1 MKMNKLLSVSIAAYQ
16 VESTIEKCL
25 DSFLPSK
32 YLSELEL
39 LVINDGSK
47 DKTAEIVARYEDKY
61 PNVIKLVNKKNGGHG
76 STINKSLEL
85 ATGKFYKI
93 IDGDDW
99 VDSVELDKLMDFLRT
114 TDAELVVN
122 RYREVY
128 PEHSRVI
135 GESTTYVECKTYKF
149 ADVICKEYNPDSLI
163 AMHKTTILTSCLRNV
178 NMKISENCFY
188 ADTEFIYYV
197 GLAAETIAFHNSCV
211 YQYRLGMEGQSVSSS
226 GIYKHVED
234 MLKIER
240 KLINQYVKDSA
251 NNISNE
257 KKIYLFTIVC
267 SRYDMLFYWY
277 ICYISKA
284 DKDYMFFD
292 FIKEMKCNNAALL
305 NAFYLSK
312 FNKVVSI
319 CPKLFIPGARFLR
332 QGPFSSVLRKCK
344 NFVCGKKIPDNVIEE
359 KVI

>member
-1 MKMNKLLSVSIAAYQ
+1 MNKLLSVSIAAYQ
-16 VESTIEKCL
+16 VEDTIEQCL

-47 DKTAEIVARYEDKY
+47 DKTAEIVTKYVEKY

-85 ATGKFYKI
+85 STGKFYKI

-99 VDSVELDKLMDFLRT
+99 VDPVELDKLIDFLRT

-128 PEHSRVI
+128 PDHSRVTGERTVYEI
-135 GESTTYVECKTYKF
+135 GKIYRFE
-149 ADVICKEYNPDSLI
+149 DVVFNEYNPDALI

-178 NMKISENCFY
+178 NMKIQENCFY

-197 GLAAETIAFHNSCV
+197 GLAAKTIAFHNSCT
-211 YQYRLGMEGQSVSSS
+211 YQYRLGAEGQSVSSA

-234 MLKIER
+234 MFKIES
-240 KLINQYVKDSA
+240 KLIDQYMKDASD
-251 NNISNE
+251 NITDE
-257 KKIYLFTIVC
+257 RKMYLFTII
-267 SRYDMLFYWY
+267 STRYNMLFDWY
-277 ICYISKA
+277 IEFISKS
-284 DKDYMFFD
+284 DKDYMLFD
-292 FIKEMKCNNAALL
+292 FIKEIKRN
-305 NAFYLSK
+305 
-312 FNKVVSI
+312 NKVLVNSFPLSNLNRFVSI
-319 CPKLFIPGARFLR
+319 YPKLFIPCVRLLR
-332 QGPFSSVLRKCK
+332 RCFFYEVLRKCK
-344 NFVCGKKIPDNVIEE
+344 HFVCGKKIQDNIIGE
-359 KVI
+359 KAI